1 MTTIRYDEAY
11 KMVSDELS
19 RVMSR
24 LSALGDNGDNISY
37 DDESMDEDL
46 IQSELKN
53 ALEELENVKYRI
65 EYLNKPVTEHGALY
79 KGEDGKYQIKEDG
92 VKLSSG
98 STCEI
103 LYRQDAYN
111 EPYWLITSVEFDHAT
126 GDYYPTELGREYP
139 LEGAYVRIR

>member
-24 LSALGDNGDNISY
+24 LSALGANGDNISY
-37 DDESMDEDL
+37 NDENMDEDL

-65 EYLNKPVTEHGALY
+65 EYLNKPVTEHGTLS
-79 KGEDGKYQIKEDG
+79 KGEDGKYQIKEG
-92 VKLSSG
+92 GAKLSSG
-98 STCEI
+98 FTCEI
-103 LYRQDAYN
+103 LYRQDAYD
-111 EPYWLITSVEFDHAT
+111 EPYWLITSVEFDHVT
-126 GDYYPTELGREYP
+126 GDYYSTELGRGYQ